1 MSGTKRT
8 TSIHSVKTFKQN
20 KMTKN
25 KILKIV
31 LIIIGLGI
39 LIGGGVGLYMFNKP
53 ARNIQD
59 TKTDFSYNANEI
71 VNEYLTD
78 TQKANDKYLDEAGNS
93 KVLEI
98 SGVVAEI
105 SEDFNGQKVILLKA
119 DSDKAGVS
127 CTFTPETNSNTLK
140 INIGDEITIKGIIR
154 SGASFDED
162 LEMYEN
168 VIIEKSDIVS
178 SK

>member
-1 MSGTKRT
+1 
-8 TSIHSVKTFKQN
+8 
-20 KMTKN
+20 MTKN

-53 ARNIQD
+53 ARNIQN

-71 VNEYLTD
+71 VSEYLTD
-78 TQKANDKYLDEAGNS
+78 AQKANDKYLDEAGNS

-140 INIGDEITIKGIIR
+140 IKIGDEITIKGVIR